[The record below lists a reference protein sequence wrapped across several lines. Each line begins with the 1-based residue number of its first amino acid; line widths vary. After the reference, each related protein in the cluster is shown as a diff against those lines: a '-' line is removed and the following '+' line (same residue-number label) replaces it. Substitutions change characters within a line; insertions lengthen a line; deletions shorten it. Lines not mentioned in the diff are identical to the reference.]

1 VQSSEECHTS
11 HQELIKQ
18 ECSQNPLA
26 ALHGK
31 REARAQN
38 WLLAA
43 SMNFFQKQN

>member
-1 VQSSEECHTS
+1 MPQKPPGTDKTGMFPKSV
-11 HQELIKQ
+11 
-18 ECSQNPLA
+18 PLA